1 MGSKSQNDLRDLST
15 FTGTVDQGDSKTRFN
30 IKLMKLMC
38 LSISCGGM
46 GQQQTATGTGA
57 LGAADV
63 GMAYTLLEEVIINP
77 TIDCQNLHRTGATSS
92 WRAQTKAYVH
102 QDPGERSSDLTRD

>member
-1 MGSKSQNDLRDLST
+1 MAIHSNILPWRIPLTEEPGRLHSMGSKSQNDLRDLST

-46 GQQQTATGTGA
+46 GQQ
-57 LGAADV
+57 
-63 GMAYTLLEEVIINP
+63 
-77 TIDCQNLHRTGATSS
+77 
-92 WRAQTKAYVH
+92 
-102 QDPGERSSDLTRD
+102 